1 VLTHRHLRTPWS
13 IAANVILALALLIIG
28 VSGASAADLL
38 RIGLSLSLS
47 GPTAAAGKQVLS
59 GLEIWRDHVNSKGGL
74 LGRPVEL
81 VYYDDQG
88 NPSNAPAIYA
98 KLMGVDKVDLLI
110 GPYSTNVIAA
120 AMPAIVQANRT
131 TIGIFG
137 LGANQSFKYPKYFSM
152 NSQGPSPANYSKCVF
167 DLAAAQQPKPTRV
180 ALIGAEVE
188 YSRNALDGA
197 RENAKA
203 MGFEIVFER
212 TYPLSTTEF
221 TPLVRAMQ
229 AANPDVVFA
238 ATLPIDTTGIIRAA
252 SEAAFKPKLIG
263 GAMLGLLVTGIKQ
276 QLGSK
281 INGYISNE
289 FYIPA
294 PSLQFTG
301 TNDMMEEY
309 QKRAGGLGT
318 DPLGYTYPPYAY
330 AAGQILAKAVIET
343 GSLDDDK
350 LADYIRTHTFDTVIG
365 PIEFGANGE
374 WKTPRIIC
382 IQFQGISGND
392 LDQFKDWSRQVVV
405 YPPEYTS
412 GKLIYP
418 FERAVQ

>member
-1 VLTHRHLRTPWS
+1 MLTPRHFRTPWS
-13 IAANVILALALLIIG
+13 IAVNVILALALLIIG
-28 VSGASAADLL
+28 VSCAAAADPL

-59 GLEIWRDHVNSKGGL
+59 GLEIWRDDVNSKGGL

-212 TYPLSTTEF
+212 TYPL
-221 TPLVRAMQ
+221 
-229 AANPDVVFA
+229 
-238 ATLPIDTTGIIRAA
+238 
-252 SEAAFKPKLIG
+252 
-263 GAMLGLLVTGIKQ
+263 
-276 QLGSK
+276 
-281 INGYISNE
+281 
-289 FYIPA
+289 
-294 PSLQFTG
+294 
-301 TNDMMEEY
+301 
-309 QKRAGGLGT
+309 
-318 DPLGYTYPPYAY
+318 
-330 AAGQILAKAVIET
+330 
-343 GSLDDDK
+343 
-350 LADYIRTHTFDTVIG
+350 
-365 PIEFGANGE
+365 
-374 WKTPRIIC
+374 
-382 IQFQGISGND
+382 
-392 LDQFKDWSRQVVV
+392 
-405 YPPEYTS
+405 
-412 GKLIYP
+412 
-418 FERAVQ
+418 

>member
-1 VLTHRHLRTPWS
+1 MPLRRLLTPWL
-13 IAANVILALALLIIG
+13 NALFALVLLIA
-28 VSGASAADLL
+28 GAGRASVADPI
-38 RIGLSLSLS
+38 RIGLSLSLT
-47 GPTAAAGKQVLS
+47 GPTAAAGKQVLA
-59 GLEIWRDHVNSKGGL
+59 GLEIWRDDVNAKGGL
-74 LGRPVEL
+74 LGRPVQF
-81 VYYDDQG
+81 VSYDDQG

-120 AMPAIVQANRT
+120 VLPAIMQANRT

-137 LGANQSFKYPKYFSM
+137 LGANQNFKYPRYFSM

-167 DLAAAQQPKPTRV
+167 DLAAAQNPKPTRL

-197 RENAKA
+197 RQNGKA
-203 MGFEIVFER
+203 MGFDIVFER

-221 TPLVRAMQ
+221 TPVVRAMH
-229 AANPDVVFA
+229 AANPDVVFG

-252 SEAAFKPKLIG
+252 NEISFKPKLIG

-276 QLGSK
+276 QLGSM

-301 TNDMMEEY
+301 TQQMMEEY
-309 QKRAGGLGT
+309 QKRASALGT

-330 AAGQILAKAVIET
+330 AAGQILAKAVTDI
-343 GSLDDDK
+343 GSLDDDR
-350 LADYIRTHTFDTVIG
+350 LADYIRTHAFDTVIG
-365 PIEFGANGE
+365 PIEFGPDGE
-374 WKTPRIIC
+374 WKKPRIIC

-392 LDQFKDWSRQVVV
+392 LAQFKDWSRQVVV
-405 YPPEYTS
+405 YPPEFAL

-418 FERAVQ
+418 FERVAK

>member
-1 VLTHRHLRTPWS
+1 
-13 IAANVILALALLIIG
+13 
-28 VSGASAADLL
+28 
-38 RIGLSLSLS
+38 
-47 GPTAAAGKQVLS
+47 
-59 GLEIWRDHVNSKGGL
+59 
-74 LGRPVEL
+74 
-81 VYYDDQG
+81 
-88 NPSNAPAIYA
+88 
-98 KLMGVDKVDLLI
+98 
-110 GPYSTNVIAA
+110 
-120 AMPAIVQANRT
+120 
-131 TIGIFG
+131 
-137 LGANQSFKYPKYFSM
+137 M

-301 TNDMMEEY
+301 TKDMMEEY
-309 QKRAGGLGT
+309 QKRAGALGT

-330 AAGQILAKAVIET
+330 AAGQILAKAVTET

-350 LADYIRTHTFDTVIG
+350 LADYIRTHAFDTVIG

-382 IQFQGISGND
+382 VQFQGISGSD
-392 LDQFKDWSRQVVV
+392 LGQFKDWSRQVVV
-405 YPPEYTS
+405 YPPEYAS